1 MPLPENSFRT
11 IGTRCIVALSTVFSV
26 GCASISPADAKQE
39 KPPAAP
45 TTTTVA
51 CQEPTTES
59 ALKGMFAAG
68 LGAAIDKKTGGGK
81 GFEKMLG
88 KGTEYAARECLQ
100 DKTETFP
107 KPK

>member
-39 KPPAAP
+39 TPPATP
-45 TTTTVA
+45 TTATVS
-51 CQEPTTES
+51 CQEPS
-59 ALKGMFAAG
+59 AKSAFKGMVASGF
-68 LGAAIDKKTGGGK
+68 GAALDKKTGGGK

-88 KGTEYAARECLQ
+88 KGTDYAARGCLTE
-100 DKTETFP
+100 KTETFP